1 MARSGI
7 SALAILSVFVLVL
20 SLIGRYEACR
30 LLDEEEML
38 MAKNA
43 KIIFD
48 NLHLQALQKGTVKS
62 PGKNGC
68 SYSPGNPTRCI
79 NNSQNFA
86 GKLTT
91 ALPPSLPREAYPQVM
106 TQFGAAS

>member
-20 SLIGRYEACR
+20 SMIGRYEACR
-30 LLDEEEML
+30 LLDEEAIL
-38 MAKNA
+38 AKNA

-48 NLHLQALQKGTVKS
+48 NLHLQALQKGTGKT

-86 GKLTT
+86 GKHSTT
-91 ALPPSLPREAYPQVM
+91 LPPSLPRQAYPQVM